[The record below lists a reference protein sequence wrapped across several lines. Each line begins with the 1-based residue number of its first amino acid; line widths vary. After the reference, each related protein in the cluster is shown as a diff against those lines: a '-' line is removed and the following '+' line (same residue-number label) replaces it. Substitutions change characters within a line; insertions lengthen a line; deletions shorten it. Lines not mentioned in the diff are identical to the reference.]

1 MSAENQMFRE
11 LKSAAKLKDS
21 LKSLGDDDLTRDML
35 EGETDLRGIIGKLV
49 GQLDEDAILLTG
61 LAAKIEDHSTRAARI
76 KARVERCRAL
86 IEQGMSMAEI
96 PSLEL
101 PTSTLSIAKTARK
114 VVISDESAIP
124 TKFWKASDPHLDKAS
139 IKKALNDKEVIPGAS
154 LSNGGNTLKVR
165 TK

>member
-11 LKSAAKLKDS
+11 LKSAAKLKES

-61 LAAKIEDHSTRAARI
+61 LAAKIEDHSARAARI
-76 KARVERCRAL
+76 KARVQRCRAL

-101 PTSTLSIAKTARK
+101 ATSTLSIAKTARK

-124 TKFWKASDPHLDKAS
+124 TKFWKASDPRLDKAS
-139 IKKALNDKEVIPGAS
+139 IKKALNDDEAIPGAS
-154 LSNGGNTLKVR
+154 LSNGGSTLKVR